1 VRLLAVLVLVIT
13 LGPLCIEMFIPTM
26 PDLAREF
33 RTDSGLVPLTLSVYM
48 FGFAVSHLFYGA
60 AADHF
65 GRRPVLSAGLLILL
79 ASTIGCALAQSLP
92 ALIGFRLLQAF
103 GASSALIIPRAI
115 VRDLYGPV
123 EAARIQSHMSTAMA
137 VAPIIAPVIGG
148 YLVKWH
154 SWHWVFWVIAGY
166 GALATAGFWLLVPES
181 VPKRGESGFS
191 LQTLLRNKAELL
203 ADRRFVG
210 LLLCMLF
217 IGCGLFAFVSLSSFV
232 LIEHMGVQKD
242 HFGYL
247 YALAIVGFMIGTI
260 LSGRLHGRV
269 PGRRLIGIGIVLAII
284 GAHLMFVLA
293 ATGVMRPMA
302 LIAPHFVYLVGMGLL
317 MPQSVAAALA
327 PVPHIAATAS
337 ALMGFLQVISS
348 AILVTVLGFFQDG
361 GQVVI
366 AFTMCVMSLCALLAY
381 LRLVIGP
388 QRERK

>member
-33 RTDSGLVPLTLSVYM
+33 AADSALVPLTLGVYM

-65 GRRPVLSAGLLILL
+65 GRRPVLSTGLVIFLG
-79 ASTIGCALAQSLP
+79 STVGCAMAQTLP

-123 EAARIQSHMSTAMA
+123 ESARIQSHMSTAMA
-137 VAPIIAPVIGG
+137 IAPIVAPIVGG

-154 SWHWVFWVIAGY
+154 TWHWVFWVIAAY
-166 GALATAGFWLLVPES
+166 GAVAAAGFWLLVPES
-181 VPKRGESGFS
+181 VPKRGASGFS
-191 LQTLLRNKAELL
+191 LQTLLRNKAALL
-203 ADRRFVG
+203 ADSRFVG

-232 LIEHMGVQKD
+232 MIEHMGVRKD

-247 YALAIVGFMIGTI
+247 YALAITGFMAGTI
-260 LSGRLHGRV
+260 LSARLHGRV
-269 PGRRLIGIGIVLAII
+269 PGRRLIGIGIGLAII
-284 GAHLMFVLA
+284 GAHLMFILA
-293 ATGVMRPMA
+293 VAGVMRPAA
-302 LIAPHFVYLVGMGLL
+302 LIGPHFVYLVGMGLL

-348 AILVTVLGFFQDG
+348 AVLVTVLGFFHDG
-361 GQVVI
+361 GQIVI
-366 AFTMCVMSLCALLAY
+366 AFTMCVMSLGALLAY
-381 LRLVIGP
+381 LRLVLGP
-388 QRERK
+388 RRK